1 MTETITLTE
10 QEILDQITAEVAANK
25 VFLYL
30 KGTPEQPRCGFSNQV
45 VQILNHLGVEYG
57 SRDILVDPRIR
68 QVLSGWSDWPTIP
81 AALRRRQAR
90 RRVRHR
96 DRDVPGGR
104 APAAARRRV
113 VGVNPVFAA
122 DEPLAEL
129 HAHLGGGV
137 NAATMWE
144 LAHEQGIKLPY
155 RDYWHFAGATNVGG
169 GTDGLDG
176 LDQIYHLTELIQS
189 SPEGVFRA
197 VHGMISGGYRSQRIT
212 THEVRFNPAKR
223 NRGGERDLDAIVMA
237 AVHGIDRA
245 SLEYPVRAGLILMMD
260 RGFPPELNAAIVERA
275 IRFRDRGVI
284 AIDIGGPRPGG
295 GAPPYP
301 YRDLAPL
308 VERARATGLG
318 VTLHAGEEGVNAPD
332 PGPFVDEMHQV
343 LDLGRRSGRPRDH
356 HRDGPRAPGEGARQT
371 GVVLEICPTSNVRTG
386 AVRDEEQMAEIV
398 FALDAAANPRGDRDR
413 RPRDDRHPAALGV
426 RDARAPRRH
435 VAHQRARGQRPRPRG
450 HVHHRRGAVAH

>member
-1 MTETITLTE
+1 M
-10 QEILDQITAEVAANK
+10 
-25 VFLYL
+25 
-30 KGTPEQPRCGFSNQV
+30 
-45 VQILNHLGVEYG
+45 
-57 SRDILVDPRIR
+57 
-68 QVLSGWSDWPTIP
+68 
-81 AALRRRQAR
+81 
-90 RRVRHR
+90 
-96 DRDVPGGR
+96 
-104 APAAARRRV
+104 
-113 VGVNPVFAA
+113 NPVFAA

-137 NAATMWE
+137 DAATMWE
-144 LAHEQGIKLPY
+144 LAHEQGMKLPY

-176 LDQIYHLTELIQS
+176 LDRIYHLTELIQS

-260 RGFPPELNAAIVERA
+260 RGFPPELNAAVVERA

-295 GAPPYP
+295 SAPPYP

-308 VERARATGLG
+308 VDRARAAGLG
-318 VTLHAGEEGVNAPD
+318 ITLHAGEEGVNAPD
-332 PGPFVDEMHQV
+332 PSAFVEEMHQV
-343 LDLGRRSGRPRDH
+343 LDLGVDRVGHGIITAFD
-356 HRDGPRAPGEGARQT
+356 PGLQEKALAT
-371 GVVLEICPTSNVRTG
+371 GVALEICPTSNVRTG

-398 FALDAAANPRGDRDR
+398 FALDAAGIPVVIATDGPEMIGTRLRSEY
-413 RPRDDRHPAALGV
+413 AMLV
-426 RDARAPRRH
+426 
-435 VAHQRARGQRPRPRG
+435 
-450 HVHHRRGAVAH
+450 RRGAMSHAGARAANHRAHAVTFIGGAAPSSAL